1 MPRRLDINRESI
13 LATSAFTDTYF
24 VFGAQLNLDE
34 RIGLLPT
41 VDIQMSDL
49 SVIRA
54 DLM

>member
-1 MPRRLDINRESI
+1 LTSPDNAWENVGWVREC
-13 LATSAFTDTYF
+13 T
-24 VFGAQLNLDE
+24 
-34 RIGLLPT
+34 GLLPT